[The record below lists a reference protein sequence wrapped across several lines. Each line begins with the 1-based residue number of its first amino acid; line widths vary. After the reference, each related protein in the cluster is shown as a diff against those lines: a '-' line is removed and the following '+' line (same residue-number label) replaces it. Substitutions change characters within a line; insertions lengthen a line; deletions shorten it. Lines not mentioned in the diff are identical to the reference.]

1 MANYL
6 CLVFLVFAL
15 ATLFGGNAS
24 ARRPSARHFG
34 AGLTVIVVAYLLLAG
49 TLSAQLPPLSPAHLN
64 PAIEKLASG
73 KPIYGLLTQD
83 LSRENARTV
92 GRRDTDFVFID
103 MEHSPLNLDAL
114 ANFVVAMSDKA
125 YTVKNGVQP
134 RSALLVRM
142 PPSASENAAW
152 VVKQALDIG
161 VMGFVFNTV
170 ETKEQAEA
178 AVKSMRYPPW
188 KAFPNTHREPIGIR
202 GWSPGGAVWAWG
214 IETEEYRRRADV
226 WPLNPEG
233 DLMAIMIVETA
244 EGVKN
249 VDAIAQVPGVTALS
263 AAAGGDLS
271 ASYGVPANAPEV
283 EAARQSILRA
293 CLRHKVAC
301 WISPTSKADL
311 DRRTKEGW
319 RMFRTANGL
328 PE

>member
-1 MANYL
+1 MHRLSQPSTPRLKPAIGL
-6 CLVFLVFAL
+6 STIAV
-15 ATLFGGNAS
+15 AS
-24 ARRPSARHFG
+24 
-34 AGLTVIVVAYLLLAG
+34 LLLAG
-49 TLSAQLPPLSPAHLN
+49 TLSAQLPRLSPAHLN
-64 PAIEKLASG
+64 PAIEKLAAG
-73 KPIYGLLTQD
+73 KSIYGLLTQD

-92 GRRDTDFVFID
+92 ARRETDFIFID

-114 ANFVVAMSDKA
+114 ANFVAAMSDKA
-125 YTVKNGVQP
+125 YTVKNGAQP

-142 PPSASENAAW
+142 PPSASEHAPW
-152 VVKQALDIG
+152 IVKQALDIG

-170 ETKEQAEA
+170 ETREQAEA

-188 KAFPNTHREPIGIR
+188 KAFPNTHKGPVGIR
-202 GWSPGGAVWAWG
+202 GWSPGAAVWAWG

-271 ASYGVPANAPEV
+271 SSYGVPANAPEV
-283 EAARQSILRA
+283 EAARQTILRA
-293 CLRHKVAC
+293 CLKHNVAC
-301 WISPTSKADL
+301 WISPTGKADL

-319 RMFRTANGL
+319 RMFRTATGL

>member
-1 MANYL
+1 MHRLSQPSTPRLKPAIGL
-6 CLVFLVFAL
+6 STIAV
-15 ATLFGGNAS
+15 AS
-24 ARRPSARHFG
+24 
-34 AGLTVIVVAYLLLAG
+34 LLLAG
-49 TLSAQLPPLSPAHLN
+49 TLSAQLPRLSPAHLN
-64 PAIEKLASG
+64 PAIEKLAAG
-73 KPIYGLLTQD
+73 KSIYGLLTQD

-92 GRRDTDFVFID
+92 ARRETDFIFID

-114 ANFVVAMSDKA
+114 ANFVAAMSDKA
-125 YTVKNGVQP
+125 YTVKNGAQP

-142 PPSASENAAW
+142 PPSASEHAPW
-152 VVKQALDIG
+152 IVKQALDIG

-170 ETKEQAEA
+170 ETREQAEA

-188 KAFPNTHREPIGIR
+188 KAFPNTHKGPVGIR
-202 GWSPGGAVWAWG
+202 GWSPGAAVWAWG

-271 ASYGVPANAPEV
+271 SSYGVPANAPEV
-283 EAARQSILRA
+283 EAARQTILRA
-293 CLRHKVAC
+293 CLKHRVAC
-301 WISPTSKADL
+301 WISPTGKADL

-319 RMFRTANGL
+319 RMFRTATGL